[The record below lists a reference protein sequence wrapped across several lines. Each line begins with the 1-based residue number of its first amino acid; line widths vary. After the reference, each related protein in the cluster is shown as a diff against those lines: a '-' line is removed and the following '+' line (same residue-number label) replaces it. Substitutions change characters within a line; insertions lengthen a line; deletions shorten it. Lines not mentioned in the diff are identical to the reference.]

1 MARNALRL
9 PSFDEMSAMAREQP
23 EALEDLRI
31 RLTEEVIEQASDA
44 SKRRLRGLAF
54 VIEAERRKA
63 SNPLQAC
70 IRLSRL
76 MLDSAVELKASL
88 DLLRTAEPG
97 STRESRPSGTAR
109 VLPFQ
114 PRRAGSRSAP

>member
-44 SKRRLRGLAF
+44 SKRRLRGLVF

-63 SNPLQAC
+63 HNPLQAC
-70 IRLSRL
+70 IKLSQL

-88 DLLRTAEPG
+88 EMLRNAEPDNKP
-97 STRESRPSGTAR
+97 ESRPSCSAQ

-114 PRRAGSRSAP
+114 PRRPGSGATS